1 MYPFERFSEGA
12 KKALTLTQE
21 EAEAAHHS
29 YIGTEHL
36 LLGLLREGEGL
47 AARVLDNLG
56 VEIGAVR
63 STIASVLGQNE
74 RIIIQQIIPT
84 SRVKTVIELAFEE
97 ARRTGAGSVGTVH
110 LLLGLLIE
118 GEGIAAHVLQDLG
131 VTLEVVR
138 AETGRLTHEMPPEG
152 AVPQHE
158 SRPAGARAPFGPRGH
173 PGAGPFSGPL
183 ITARFGPRAPSVSD
197 DIQVAAERLAAEQC
211 TVVGVE
217 HALLA
222 ALDTDPLVRRMFAAL
237 GIDDARIAE
246 ARRIATPPAGLV
258 ALRREYQARMAQLQ
272 GWSEPPSQSDPVLHH
287 LERGARPLGRTELE
301 QLRPLAAELAEAE
314 RRWRAGEEP
323 AEGESGPG
331 EAEP

>member
-1 MYPFERFSEGA
+1 MPTTWA
-12 KKALTLTQE
+12 P
-21 EAEAAHHS
+21 
-29 YIGTEHL
+29 
-36 LLGLLREGEGL
+36 
-47 AARVLDNLG
+47 
-56 VEIGAVR
+56 
-63 STIASVLGQNE
+63 STCCV
-74 RIIIQQIIPT
+74 
-84 SRVKTVIELAFEE
+84 
-97 ARRTGAGSVGTVH
+97 
-110 LLLGLLIE
+110 GLLIE

-152 AVPQHE
+152 AVPPHK
-158 SRPAGARAPFGPRGH
+158 SRPGGARAPFGPPGH
-173 PGAGPFSGPL
+173 PRAGPFSGPL
-183 ITARFGPRAPSVSD
+183 ITARVGPRAPSVSD

-258 ALRREYQARMAQLQ
+258 ALRREYQAKVAQVQ
-272 GWSEPPSQSDPVLHH
+272 GWSELPSQSRQVLQHF
-287 LERGARPLGRTELE
+287 EGRPARPLSRAELE
-301 QLRPLAAELAEAE
+301 ELRPLAAELAEAE